1 MIPVSIAI
9 ATYNRSYDLE
19 RTLRSIIYVKYV
31 SDENVEILLIDNN
44 STDGTRAIAEG
55 FAGRF
60 PGRFR
65 YVREERQGLSH
76 ARNRAVAEAR
86 HDIVAFLD
94 DDVEVDADWLCNLA
108 SAYESGDYAAVGGRA
123 YLIYPGPRPRWLG
136 ERDEGYLTKVDYGPD
151 RRPAG
156 PDELFGVNLSLKKE
170 WVERVGGFRA
180 DLGRI
185 GTCLLGSEEA
195 ELLER
200 IALAG
205 GVLLYEPAAVVG
217 HRVSPERLR
226 RRWFWARSYWGQRG
240 EIRRLPERQVS
251 LYELARRTWHV
262 ALAGWDLA
270 RASIFHGPW
279 GEECFHRTRTLA
291 ARLGSWVGLAGCLAS
306 RRRPGTPPEPM
317 ASPAAPARSGPRPYR
332 LPLLSSRVALI
343 CALRW
348 IAAKN
353 RLDANGAD
361 TRTDP
366 CHHLRTTNQ

>member
-9 ATYNRSYDLE
+9 ATYNRSCDLE
-19 RTLRSIIYVKYV
+19 RTLRSLNEVKFISY
-31 SDENVEILLIDNN
+31 ENIEILIIDNN
-44 STDGTRAIAEG
+44 STDGTRAVAER

-94 DDVEVDADWLCNLA
+94 DDVEVDVDWLCNLA
-108 SAYESGDYAAVGGRA
+108 SAYEGGDYAAVGGRA
-123 YLIYPGPRPRWLG
+123 HLIYPGPRPRWLG

-156 PDELFGVNLSLKKE
+156 PDELFGLNLSLKRE

-180 DLGRI
+180 DLGRM
-185 GTCLLGSEEA
+185 GACLLGSEEL

-217 HRVSPERLR
+217 HRVAPERLR

-240 EIRRLPERQVS
+240 ESRRLPEQQVS

-262 ALAGWDLA
+262 ALAGWGLA
-270 RASIFHGPW
+270 RALISYSPR
-279 GEECFHRTRTLA
+279 GEEFFHRARILA
-291 ARLGSWVGLAGCLAS
+291 ARLGSWVGLAGRLAT
-306 RRRPGTPPEPM
+306 RRCPG
-317 ASPAAPARSGPRPYR
+317 AVRAP
-332 LPLLSSRVALI
+332 
-343 CALRW
+343 
-348 IAAKN
+348 
-353 RLDANGAD
+353 GAD
-361 TRTDP
+361 GTGP
-366 CHHLRTTNQ
+366 LRAEPSSAPPAVLAGSPDVCIQEARL